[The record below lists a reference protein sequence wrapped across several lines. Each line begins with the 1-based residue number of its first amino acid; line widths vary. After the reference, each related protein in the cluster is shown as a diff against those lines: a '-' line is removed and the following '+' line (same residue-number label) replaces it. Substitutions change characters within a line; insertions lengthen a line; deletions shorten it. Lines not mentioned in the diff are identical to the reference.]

1 MGRNKTVLASF
12 SISHFQMSK
21 EHQNLKNDFLIS
33 PIKVVVSLLLIIL
46 CCYFYFLI
54 FFRFV
59 FIYF

>member
-1 MGRNKTVLASF
+1 MGRNKIVLASF

-46 CCYFYFLI
+46 CCYFYF
-54 FFRFV
+54 
-59 FIYF
+59 